1 MLSFAKPIATPIAK
15 SSGRLSNSAEPA
27 AEMKQVALS
36 EAEQQSRDRKGGDGQ
51 HQRFAQFLE
60 LLQERGFFHV
70 STS

>member
-1 MLSFAKPIATPIAK
+1 MDF
-15 SSGRLSNSAEPA
+15 
-27 AEMKQVALS
+27 MKEYEKWLASPALS